1 MAVKRIQNRVA
12 ESRLI
17 LPVTALLG
25 GVLWL
30 LCGLIQHGWWIQ
42 FVCYGL
48 STFIMMELNRSH
60 ALIRIY
66 SRSVAVSFIVLTG
79 VTCYLFPSLEAGITM
94 LCLTASLLTLY
105 KTFQDKAAVGWVFY
119 TFLLLGL
126 ITLMKVHAFWLV
138 PVYWLVMVFCLG
150 SLGWRTFLGSLL
162 GLILPYFYLAAI
174 VFYRFKGDFKPFT
187 DHFLPLTDF
196 QFPYHYTQIPLQ
208 HILTYA
214 FLLILSLTGI
224 IHFLRT
230 SYNDRLRIR
239 LFYYS
244 FMLIV
249 LTMFVLIALQ
259 PQHFELFVQMA
270 IIMTSPLIAHFI
282 ALTHTRITNI
292 AFLVIVITAVA
303 LIGFHV
309 WISSFTS

>member
-1 MAVKRIQNRVA
+1 MIKYRQNRVA
-12 ESRLI
+12 ESRL
-17 LPVTALLG
+17 LLSFSVIYG
-25 GVLWL
+25 CIIWL
-30 LCGLIQHGWWIQ
+30 AAGLVVHAWWWQ
-42 FVCYGL
+42 FCLFAISSYL
-48 STFIMMELNRSH
+48 IMELNNHH

-94 LCLTASLLTLY
+94 LCLTASMLTLY
-105 KTFQDKAAVGWVFY
+105 KTFQDKAAVGWAFY

-138 PVYWLVMVFCLG
+138 PVYWLVMAFCLG